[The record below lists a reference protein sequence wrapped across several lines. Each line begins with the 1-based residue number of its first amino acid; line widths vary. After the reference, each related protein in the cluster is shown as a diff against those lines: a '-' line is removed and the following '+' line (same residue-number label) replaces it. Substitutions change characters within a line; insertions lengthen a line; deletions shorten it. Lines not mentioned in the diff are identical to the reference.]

1 MNLLDRIISY
11 VAPYNCVACQVEGYL
26 LCSGCEGALR
36 PSFPERCYRCNKLS
50 EQNKTCKNCRRTSKL
65 THVWVRSEYKGIAK
79 ELVHQLKFGRAPSV
93 ADLIGTHMANMLQ
106 GNHGDT
112 IIMPVPTATT
122 RRRQRGYDQ
131 SVLISRRIARITGLP
146 MYQYIIRL
154 GQTRQVGSRKTDRMK
169 QLQDAYRVTHLNQI
183 RGKHIIIV
191 DDVLTTG
198 ATLESVAKILRGA
211 GASRVDALVFAR
223 A

>member
-1 MNLLDRIISY
+1 
-11 VAPYNCVACQVEGYL
+11 
-26 LCSGCEGALR
+26 
-36 PSFPERCYRCNKLS
+36 
-50 EQNKTCKNCRRTSKL
+50 
-65 THVWVRSEYKGIAK
+65 
-79 ELVHQLKFGRAPSV
+79 
-93 ADLIGTHMANMLQ
+93 
-106 GNHGDT
+106 
-112 IIMPVPTATT
+112 
-122 RRRQRGYDQ
+122 
-131 SVLISRRIARITGLP
+131 